1 MRAAFFRE
9 HGGPEVLEVDE
20 LPDPEAGR
28 GEVVVRVRAV
38 ALNHLDLWAR
48 RGLPGL
54 ELEFPHVGGSDI
66 AGVVERVGEG
76 VGSWSPCDRVVV
88 NPSLWCGECEWCV
101 RGEESLCRRYRVLGE
116 HVDGGLAE
124 EVRVPARNL
133 LALPEGVP
141 FERAAAAPLVYQ
153 TAWRALLNRGG
164 LRAGESVLVTGASGG
179 VATAAV
185 QIAKLAGAAVYAVTS
200 GPENVRR
207 VRELGADVV
216 FDRLEEEF
224 SRSVWEATG
233 KRGVDLVL
241 DSVGEAVWEGCVR
254 ALAKGGRLVTY
265 GATTGADGRVDIR
278 RVFWNQLDI
287 RGSTMASRA
296 EFEEVMALVF
306 AGRLDPVVD
315 AVLPLDEIREA
326 HARLEEG
333 ALFGKVVLTP

>member
-76 VGSWSPCDRVVV
+76 AGSWSPGDRVVV

-200 GPENVRR
+200 GPDNVRR

>member
-76 VGSWSPCDRVVV
+76 AGSWSPGDRVVV

>member
-9 HGGPEVLEVDE
+9 HGGPGVLEVGE

-76 VGSWSPCDRVVV
+76 AGSWSPGDRVVV

>member
-9 HGGPEVLEVDE
+9 HGGPGVLEVGE
-20 LPDPEAGR
+20 LPDPEAGP